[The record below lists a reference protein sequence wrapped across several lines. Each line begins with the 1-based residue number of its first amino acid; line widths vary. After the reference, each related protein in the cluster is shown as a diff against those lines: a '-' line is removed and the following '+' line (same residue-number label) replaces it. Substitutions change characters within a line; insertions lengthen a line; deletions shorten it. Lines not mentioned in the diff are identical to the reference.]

1 LLISRDVVL
10 SLCLDVPMEANPQLY
25 EAPPQVEEG
34 EEVPGKG
41 PDAAPVPT
49 TASYYAEFD
58 CKELPDEGYMQLELI
73 GKNEG
78 QIHADLKFVIKVIF
92 LSTLSST
99 PSIYNF
105 RYLQP
110 YSAGLV

>member
-1 LLISRDVVL
+1 
-10 SLCLDVPMEANPQLY
+10 MKANPQLY

-34 EEVPGKG
+34 EEVSGKVL
-41 PDAAPVPT
+41 DAAPVPS
-49 TASYYAEFD
+49 TASYFAEFD

-92 LSTLSST
+92 LSSLCSK
-99 PSIYNF
+99 PSIHNF

>member
-1 LLISRDVVL
+1 MVL
-10 SLCLDVPMEANPQLY
+10 SLCLDVPMSANPQLY
-25 EAPPQVEEG
+25 EVPPQVVVD
-34 EEVPGKG
+34 EEVS
-41 PDAAPVPT
+41 DASPVST

-78 QIHADLKFVIKVIF
+78 QIHADLKFVIKVI
-92 LSTLSST
+92 LRSTSCLT
-99 PSIYNF
+99 TSIYNF

-110 YSAGLV
+110 FITGLIRRIWKADIR